1 MGSAVVLRFGGRR
14 RLDACHLCSIRTRNF
29 AGRDIRCR
37 RRGSLM
43 LAAAVLSLRRPRI
56 GYPMIV
62 IGAALPLFWIYRT
75 ESRAFVNSWVLL
87 NASGDREETVYLRY
101 AQLRIVCAV
110 LLLFVLVWAL
120 IRLLPPSWQI
130 RNLPVN
136 RRTWPALVIA
146 PFVVAW
152 WFTASAFPYRQPVIL
167 DAQLAE
173 LDILHVEKN
182 GLGFH
187 ETSIRIYRDG
197 RFFMAHNDRRL
208 FRYKF
213 EEVWHGGALTESQRM
228 QLKTVLGLPDL
239 KRTEE
244 RAPRAL
250 RVAHGEGWY
259 TETGRFAIAAF
270 TTENATLPPAELVAF
285 FRGIVEMPFDGP
297 RYRYDVRDVCLG
309 FCYDPQAGLG
319 YRAIN
324 QRCREGA
331 DSKEYC
337 Y

>member
-1 MGSAVVLRFGGRR
+1 M
-14 RLDACHLCSIRTRNF
+14 
-29 AGRDIRCR
+29 
-37 RRGSLM
+37 
-43 LAAAVLSLRRPRI
+43 
-56 GYPMIV
+56 
-62 IGAALPLFWIYRT
+62 
-75 ESRAFVNSWVLL
+75 
-87 NASGDREETVYLRY
+87 YLRY